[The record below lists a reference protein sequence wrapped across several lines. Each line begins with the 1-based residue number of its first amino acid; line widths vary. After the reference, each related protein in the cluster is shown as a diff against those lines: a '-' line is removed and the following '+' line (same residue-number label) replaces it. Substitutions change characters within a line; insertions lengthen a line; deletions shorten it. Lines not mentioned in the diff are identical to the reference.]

1 MFEDIFWTN
10 AHIIIFERRYSEGN
24 PNYMFASFIGDVL
37 AYISIKKDAPI
48 FPNKDIRNNTMIW
61 KKLKR
66 YPYWLKGIKYSM
78 SKGNG
83 SLLIYKAYHE
93 IFADL
98 GRMIAY
104 SQVAQSFYIIFIH

>member
-1 MFEDIFWTN
+1 M
-10 AHIIIFERRYSEGN
+10 
-24 PNYMFASFIGDVL
+24 
-37 AYISIKKDAPI
+37 
-48 FPNKDIRNNTMIW
+48 
-61 KKLKR
+61 
-66 YPYWLKGIKYSM
+66 KGIKYSM

-83 SLLIYKAYHE
+83 SILIYKAYHK